1 MEHSGET
8 GFPSSKSESKSSRLE
23 DAAGPQQELQEGEH
37 QCKPG
42 YGALSYYQL
51 KTAIEREARI
61 YLSSKP
67 GIDSAASNIGLHSS
81 IIRPLKGTS
90 NPDID
95 DLVKMRIN

>member
-1 MEHSGET
+1 MEHSWET
-8 GFPSSKSESKSSRLE
+8 GFPSSKSESKPSRLE
-23 DAAGPQQELQEGEH
+23 DATGPQQELQGEH

-67 GIDSAASNIGLHSS
+67 GIDLAASNIGLHSS
-81 IIRPLKGTS
+81 IIRPDRKS
-90 NPDID
+90 
-95 DLVKMRIN
+95 VV